1 MTPPDTRRLQH
12 LCEVV
17 ALECR
22 YLLHTDRLL
31 FATPMDEARTDT
43 LKDDPALAERVDAFV
58 ARYARLQDTV
68 GDKLLPEVLRLSAEP
83 MGSVLDNLLRA
94 EKLGWLTSAEEWI
107 LARRLRNEMVHEYVR
122 TPSRLALALQAG
134 HAHVTLLVAFGDAL
148 RHYAQSRFSVDS

>member
-1 MTPPDTRRLQH
+1 MSPPDTRRLQH

-17 ALECR
+17 TLECR
-22 YLLHTDRLL
+22 YLLHTDGLL
-31 FATPMDEARTDT
+31 FTTPMDEGRAST
-43 LKDDPALAERVDAFV
+43 LKDDFALAERVDAFV

-94 EKLGWLTSAEEWI
+94 EKLGWLTSAEDWI

-122 TPSRLALALQAG
+122 SAQRLALALQAG
-134 HAHVTLLVAFGDAL
+134 HTKVTLLVAFAEAL
-148 RHYAQSRFSVDS
+148 RNYSQSHFSIS